1 MMTAVCF
8 ILGGSIFGL
17 LGLAH
22 ALYTLDDLRRPRRIV
37 PDDPAVIEAMAASG
51 VRLAR
56 GGTTMWRAW
65 IGFNF
70 SHSLGALLFSAGCIA
85 AGVYLDAL
93 ALPKTALLIPVA
105 VGGIYQVLA
114 VRYWFKVPVIGI
126 AVGTLLLA
134 VGWLA
139 Y

>member
-1 MMTAVCF
+1 MTAVCL
-8 ILGGSIFGL
+8 ILGGSIFGF

-22 ALYTLDDLRRPRRIV
+22 ACYTFSDLRRPRRIV
-37 PDDPAVIEAMAASG
+37 PDDPAVLEAMSATG

-70 SHSLGALLFSAGCIA
+70 SHSLGALLFSAACLA

-93 ALPKTALLIPVA
+93 ALPNAALLIPVA
-105 VGGIYQVLA
+105 VGGIYLVLA
-114 VRYWFKVPVIGI
+114 VRYWFRVPLIGI
-126 AVGTLLLA
+126 ALATLSFVA
-134 VGWLA
+134 GWLA